1 MVSRSATSRKDVHLV
16 VLIHGLWGN
25 PKHLEVAR
33 EELQLA
39 YERAREQR
47 DEAAAGEDIPELRIL
62 VAQGNEGTYT
72 YDGIDVCAVRVAKE
86 IDKEVGR
93 IEKDGSGAVKEF
105 SVMGYSVGGLIAR
118 YLIGLLHSRDAS
130 FLIKHRPVNF
140 TTLATPHVGI
150 VKYRGRF
157 WQWVAVQWGYSL
169 LGRTGDQLYTWDK
182 YSEQDARPLLEV
194 MSDADEIF
202 IKALNSFQR
211 IDFFANAVQDYTVP
225 YPTGAIN
232 YDDPFVETP
241 AKSSVE
247 EEVVVETDDAG
258 IIKRWYT
265 IPVEDGVRKENNARP
280 TGPVRIGTSPH
291 TTSLTRRP
299 GSSRALS
306 TGNVKQKRLRLN
318 AKRKRPQILPP
329 FLVFPRPFNWILY
342 ATTPIFMPIF
352 MVGVVIA
359 FVVDSGRSRRRAK
372 AVTAKQPLNDTI
384 AAAVSLGAQMR
395 NKSSGSSSSGTSSPN
410 RIDNQ
415 HTSMQTQG
423 AMDTVRMRLNSAAR
437 SMSNNLICRTTGFEP
452 DSGDESDDDG
462 RIMLDSPRSS
472 ASSNAGQSKRSSS
485 AESSQTDSTTSST
498 LVEESPVGGDDGL
511 GSILNNIRHWSG
523 GNGGKDTHQTRNTAL
538 RPPTSRMQ
546 SMVAD
551 KKDYKTSYDDKPY
564 PHPAHDSS
572 ASPHRP
578 DLTEKKDVKLELTD
592 VQRRII
598 RNLNEG
604 IDPLIWRKWLT
615 WFPMVSNA
623 HAAISV
629 RDGRKFPEQEHGR
642 GVVRRWAENTV
653 MHKDRKA

>member
-1 MVSRSATSRKDVHLV
+1 MASGSSAQRKDVHLM

-33 EELQLA
+33 EELEFA
-39 YERAREQR
+39 NERALEQEIEGAER
-47 DEAAAGEDIPELRIL
+47 HIPELRIL

-72 YDGIDVCAVRVAKE
+72 YDGIDVCANRVAKE
-86 IDKEVGR
+86 IDKEVAR
-93 IEKDGSGAVKEF
+93 IEKDGSRVVREF

-118 YLIGLLHSRDAS
+118 YLIGLLHSRDPS
-130 FLIKHRPVNF
+130 FFAKHRPVNF
-140 TTLATPHVGI
+140 TTLASPHVGI

-182 YSEQDARPLLEV
+182 YAAQDDRPLLEV

-202 IKALNSFQR
+202 IKALNSFQH
-211 IDFFANAVQDYTVP
+211 IDFYANAVQDYTVP

-232 YDDPFVETP
+232 YDDPFIETP

-265 IPVEDGVRKENNARP
+265 VPVEDGIRKESTTRP
-280 TGPVRIGTSPH
+280 TGPVRRPTLPH

-306 TGNVKQKRLRLN
+306 TGKVRQKRMRLN
-318 AKRKRPQILPP
+318 AKRKRPHILPP

-359 FVVDSGRSRRRAK
+359 FVIDSGRSRRRAK
-372 AVTAKQPLNDTI
+372 AVTEEQPLNDAI
-384 AAAVSLGAQMR
+384 AAAVSLSEQMR
-395 NKSSGSSSSGTSSPN
+395 DTSSRSSSSGTSSPD

-415 HTSMQTQG
+415 HSSLQTHG
-423 AMDTVRMRLNSAAR
+423 AMDVVRMRLNSAAR
-437 SMSNNLICRTTGFEP
+437 SMSNNLIRRTTGFDP
-452 DSGDESDDDG
+452 DQHESDDEG
-462 RIMLDSPRSS
+462 RIILDSRRSS
-472 ASSNAGQSKRSSS
+472 ASSNAQQSRRSSS
-485 AESSQTDSTTSST
+485 EESTQSDSTTSST
-498 LVEESPVGGDDGL
+498 LVNESPVGGDDGL
-511 GSILNNIRHWSG
+511 GSILSNIKHWS
-523 GNGGKDTHQTRNTAL
+523 NGKAIQQPHNAAI

-551 KKDYKTSYDDKPY
+551 KTEYKTSSGDKPY
-564 PHPAHDSS
+564 PHPAHDPS

-604 IDPLIWRKWLT
+604 IDPDRWKRWLT
-615 WFPMVSNA
+615 FFPMVSNA
-623 HAAISV
+623 HAAI
-629 RDGRKFPEQEHGR
+629 
-642 GVVRRWAENTV
+642 VVRYV
-653 MHKDRKA
+653 